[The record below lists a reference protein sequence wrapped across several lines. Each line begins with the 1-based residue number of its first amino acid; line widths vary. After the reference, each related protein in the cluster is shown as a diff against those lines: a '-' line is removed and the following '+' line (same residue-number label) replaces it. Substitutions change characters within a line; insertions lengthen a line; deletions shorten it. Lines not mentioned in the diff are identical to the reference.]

1 MPASSGSVRNS
12 HLTKPMGASRPT
24 APPIRVV
31 RVVTSFRA
39 VDIPYG
45 RKSRVHGEKRFA
57 HRAIS
62 WSSGAVRKCL
72 WRSSGLFSITA
83 KSIWCSGRRGPAS
96 VDKDGGTTVQ
106 VSRDWRQWCLFGA
119 SVFVVIWLYSQDSYD
134 ALKFFL
140 FFVVF
145 NCLPGLAL
153 LELLFPRWRNLA
165 PPALLLIAFAPVG
178 GLIFLLPWW
187 AANMRSGYFL
197 IPIAA
202 LLLLFATS
210 RARAV
215 AVIGD
220 QRQWPQLP
228 LVAVALLGTIVVA
241 FALTWKGTLHDH
253 LLIQAAM
260 AVKLDTGYRPEWS
273 FIAGVPLAYNYAA
286 HIWLAASSSLTG
298 IPLENVVVYAAPALL
313 LYCSVAALA
322 ALGYY
327 AGLRG
332 WIVALI
338 VCCAFCYAGTTPIGG
353 QLFARAITW
362 SAVVVI
368 GPLLAFS
375 AALVLVMALSDWFS
389 TPVKQREARTY
400 VFAFLVM
407 LVVVGSRAPGAI
419 VVLGGVAFLVA
430 CEIAV
435 QKRLNFSSLGML
447 AVLVVT
453 VGFGLVAFLGYGTSF
468 HPDSFTTISATPFP
482 YLARYEYFWMPAL
495 LIANGVAPDW
505 AGALQFAVLAIL
517 QAGFLTPFLIWR
529 LFASRRSYSPL
540 EVLLFGAAVAGLAA
554 IFFLESQGG
563 SHFTFLH
570 YSTIAFSLLGGIAL
584 SEVVGARTRAFY
596 AAAAIAGVLAIVQI
610 VEIPFRAL
618 SGMVLRLAP
627 VSSPERSIARRCP
640 GEPDR
645 DLTNLVAPAGATV
658 VLARNVEFCQRL
670 RFIIRNPRADHYL
683 EEWLRPFAEWE
694 TSFKPALT
702 AKVALLDKGPAVL
715 AASLPAPSYV
725 LVHKG
730 AELVLERHD
739 AAR

>member
-1 MPASSGSVRNS
+1 
-12 HLTKPMGASRPT
+12 
-24 APPIRVV
+24 
-31 RVVTSFRA
+31 
-39 VDIPYG
+39 
-45 RKSRVHGEKRFA
+45 
-57 HRAIS
+57 
-62 WSSGAVRKCL
+62 
-72 WRSSGLFSITA
+72 
-83 KSIWCSGRRGPAS
+83 
-96 VDKDGGTTVQ
+96 
-106 VSRDWRQWCLFGA
+106 
-119 SVFVVIWLYSQDSYD
+119 VVIWLYSRDSYD

-140 FFVVF
+140 FFIVF

-153 LELLFPRWRNLA
+153 LELLFPRWRNRA
-165 PPALLLIAFAPVG
+165 PPSLLLIAFAPVG

-187 AANMRSGYFL
+187 AANMTSGYFL

-202 LLLLFATS
+202 LLLLCATS
-210 RARAV
+210 RARAT
-215 AVIGD
+215 AFIGES
-220 QRQWPQLP
+220 RQWPQLP
-228 LVAVALLGTIVVA
+228 LVAAALLGTVFVS
-241 FALTWKGTLHDH
+241 FALTWTGALHDH
-253 LLIQAAM
+253 LLIQAAI

-273 FIAGVPLAYNYAA
+273 LVAGVPLAYNYAA

-298 IPLENVVVYAAPALL
+298 IPIESVVVYAAPAVL
-313 LYCSVAALA
+313 LYCSAAALA

-332 WIVALI
+332 WIVALV
-338 VCCAFCYAGTTPIGG
+338 VCCAFCYAGTTPVGG
-353 QLFARAITW
+353 QLFARAFTW

-389 TPVKQREARTY
+389 TPVKERDARTY
-400 VFAFLVM
+400 AFALLVM

-419 VVLGGVAFLVA
+419 IVLGAVAFLIA

-435 QKRLNFSSLGML
+435 RKRLNFSSLGMFAVL
-447 AVLVVT
+447 AVT
-453 VGFGLVAFLGYGTSF
+453 AGFGMVAFLGYGTSF
-468 HPDSFTTISATPFP
+468 HPGSFTKVSATPFP
-482 YLARYEYFWMPAL
+482 YLASYEYFWLPAL
-495 LIANGVAPDW
+495 LIAKGIAPDW

-529 LFASRRSYSPL
+529 LSASRRSYSPL
-540 EVLLFGAAVAGLAA
+540 EVLLFGAGVAGLAA
-554 IFFLESQGG
+554 MFFLESQGG

-584 SEVVGARTRAFY
+584 SEVVGDRTRAFY
-596 AAAAIAGVLAIVQI
+596 AATAVAGVLAILQI

-618 SGMVLRLAP
+618 PGMALRWAP
-627 VSSPERSIARRCP
+627 VSSPERSSARQCP

-645 DLTNLVAPAGATV
+645 DLTNLVAPAGAAV

-702 AKVALLDKGPAVL
+702 AKVELLDKGPAVL
-715 AASLPAPSYV
+715 AASLRAPSYL
-725 LVHKG
+725 LVRKG
-730 AELVLERHD
+730 AELALERHD